1 MPSHR
6 LNLATTPDP
15 AGTAAGEIRRL
26 SETLALARFGQVL
39 DEADEWMMWL
49 GAAVPAIP
57 SAGRPDVVALREAS
71 RGFESWLDRSMGILL
86 ALGSELVRRAEQVR
100 FAARACLRPPG
111 RSGGDLDAGRR
122 ALEASLLQLERALG
136 SARGSLERG

>member
-1 MPSHR
+1 VPSR
-6 LNLATTPDP
+6 RPNFATFPDP
-15 AGTAAGEIRRL
+15 AGTAAQEIRRL
-26 SETLALARFGQVL
+26 SEALALARFGQVL

-57 SAGRPDVVALREAS
+57 SGGRPDVVALREAS
-71 RGFESWLDRSMGILL
+71 RGFESWLDRSMGLLL

-100 FAARACLRPPG
+100 FATRACLRQPG
-111 RSGGDLDAGRR
+111 RAGGDLDAGRR

-136 SARGSLERG
+136 RARGTIRLG